1 MAKKVAE
8 KQSVQ
13 QIKKLKALDNK
24 LNKIETYKANL
35 KEIENTNKT
44 EKPSFKPIMISKD
57 EMDKFE
63 I

>member
-35 KEIENTNKT
+35 KEIENTIKT
-44 EKPSFKPIMISKD
+44 EKPSFKQIMISKD

>member
-35 KEIENTNKT
+35 KEIENTIKT